1 MKIENI
7 VLFAVDITFW
17 IAVLLFWIF
26 SNEKV
31 CRKMYKG
38 YGEFKI
44 KALCQKHRKDV
55 LENLAY
61 AIMITAFTLLFII
74 GKGI

>member
-7 VLFAVDITFW
+7 ILFVVDAAFW
-17 IAVLLFWIF
+17 ISTILLWIF
-26 SNEKV
+26 SKEHI

-44 KALCQKHRKDV
+44 KALCQKYGKDA
-55 LENLAY
+55 LENLGY
-61 AIMITAFTLLFII
+61 AIMVTALTLVFII
-74 GKGI
+74 GKGV

>member
-1 MKIENI
+1 
-7 VLFAVDITFW
+7 
-17 IAVLLFWIF
+17 
-26 SNEKV
+26 
-31 CRKMYKG
+31 MYKG

-44 KALCQKHRKDV
+44 KALCQKHRKDA

>member
-7 VLFAVDITFW
+7 VLFTVDATFW
-17 IAVLLFWIF
+17 ISTILFWIF
-26 SNEKV
+26 SRENV

-44 KALCQKHRKDV
+44 KALCQKHRKDA

-61 AIMITAFTLLFII
+61 AIMITALTLVFII

>member
-17 IAVLLFWIF
+17 IVVLLFWIF

-44 KALCQKHRKDV
+44 KALCQKYKKDA
-55 LENLAY
+55 LEDLVY
-61 AIMITAFTLLFII
+61 AIMVTALTLVFIM

>member
-7 VLFAVDITFW
+7 ILFTVDVALW
-17 IAVLLFWIF
+17 ISTILLWIF
-26 SNEKV
+26 SREYV

-44 KALCQKHRKDV
+44 KAICQKHSKDA
-55 LENLAY
+55 LENFTY
-61 AIMITAFTLLFII
+61 AIMITVLTLVLIME
-74 GKGI
+74 K